1 MNGFQRYL
9 ERSLDV
15 LSHLDMKN
23 EGKGK
28 RDLMSPN
35 FRVYVIDLLIL
46 EEAKGLR
53 DKS

>member
-35 FRVYVIDLLIL
+35 FHVYVIDLLIL
-46 EEAKGLR
+46 EEAKV
-53 DKS
+53 